1 MTKHGRPA
9 VILPLIRS
17 PAGHWTQANKTAE
30 MKRRS
35 VRTILAA
42 GLFLALAPR
51 LAIARECLSHPPP
64 LLFKSDTVQW
74 SIIIAHGAEC
84 VQGFRRKTMTFDT
97 ASIAE
102 QPKTGLVTIQGSAF
116 HYYAGAEPGTDTF
129 RLLIAGTSMR
139 KYGTSTLRVEVQ
151 VR

>member
-1 MTKHGRPA
+1 
-9 VILPLIRS
+9 
-17 PAGHWTQANKTAE
+17 

-84 VQGFRRKTMTFDT
+84 VQGFLRKTMTFDT